1 MLKLVTVA
9 IDAGTIGLVGECLSG
24 DIDMDLSNSIAR
36 RVEVYGITR
45 KDGIDFH
52 IDGCKR
58 ASCVRSSVNRT
69 PYSRISAVLI
79 CRLMLLG
86 ARAPFFASWVASIET
101 PARNPMTYFMARSIR
116 DPPLS
121 VTPSHAERSVN
132 FQFPG

>member
-58 ASCVRSSVNRT
+58 AGLC
-69 PYSRISAVLI
+69 AVL
-79 CRLMLLG
+79 RQSALHTQEY
-86 ARAPFFASWVASIET
+86 R
-101 PARNPMTYFMARSIR
+101 RY
-116 DPPLS
+116 
-121 VTPSHAERSVN
+121 
-132 FQFPG
+132 